1 MVCGEAVALPLQV
14 SRLPQ
19 TRVLAHSWPD
29 MAPGYGDA
37 TGPDGLGEMGGQT
50 LHGLADQVN
59 EIRLGLVGL
68 R

>member
-29 MAPGYGDA
+29 MSPGYGDA
-37 TGPDGLGEMGGQT
+37 TGPDGLGEMSA
-50 LHGLADQVN
+50 LLKAIADQAAA
-59 EIRLGLVGL
+59 RW
-68 R
+68 